1 MRRTLMVLTL
11 PPGTRHANVDILLSA
26 PGASE
31 RTRSS
36 RKARD
41 IQALRR
47 EDEQSLSRA
56 GSVSAVRRPGRRWHG
71 NDLNRR
77 RTDAALFG
85 ENRSGAWDS

>member
-11 PPGTRHANVDILLSA
+11 PPGTCHANVDILLSA

-56 GSVSAVRRPGRRWHG
+56 GSVSAVRRPGRR
-71 NDLNRR
+71 
-77 RTDAALFG
+77 
-85 ENRSGAWDS
+85 

>member
-1 MRRTLMVLTL
+1 MKAAITTRPIVQAAVRSAYMRRTLMVLTL

-56 GSVSAVRRPGRRWHG
+56 GSVSAVRRPGRR
-71 NDLNRR
+71 
-77 RTDAALFG
+77 
-85 ENRSGAWDS
+85 